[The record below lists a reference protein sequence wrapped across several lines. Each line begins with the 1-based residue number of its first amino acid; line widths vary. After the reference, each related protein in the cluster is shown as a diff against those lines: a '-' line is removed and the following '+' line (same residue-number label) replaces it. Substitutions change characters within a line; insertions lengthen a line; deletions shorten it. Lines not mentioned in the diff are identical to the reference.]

1 MSRISSERSQKI
13 EHLIRELKI
22 SSSRGIIFHQTLADF
37 LGLNITDHKCL
48 GFLLE
53 EGPQTAGKLAELTS
67 LTTGAVTGVIDRLE
81 KAGYV
86 KRERDPHDRR
96 RVIIAPVYGSEAKMG
111 SLFVS
116 LAESSKEMCSHYTD
130 QELSV
135 ILRFVAE
142 SSQMMLQETEK
153 LKKLTEAKVTE

>member
-1 MSRISSERSQKI
+1 MSSISSERSQMI
-13 EHLIRELKI
+13 EQLIGELKL
-22 SSSRGIIFHQTLADF
+22 SSSRGIIFHQTIADF

-67 LTTGAVTGVIDRLE
+67 LTTGAITGVIDRLE

-86 KRERDPHDRR
+86 KREKDPDDRR
-96 RVIIAPVYGSEAKMG
+96 RVMIAPVFGSVAKMG

-116 LAESSKEMCSHYTD
+116 LAASSNELCSQYTD

-135 ILRFVAE
+135 IVRFVAE
-142 SSQMMLQETEK
+142 SSQMMVMETEK
-153 LKKLTEAKVTE
+153 LKKLTEAKSTE